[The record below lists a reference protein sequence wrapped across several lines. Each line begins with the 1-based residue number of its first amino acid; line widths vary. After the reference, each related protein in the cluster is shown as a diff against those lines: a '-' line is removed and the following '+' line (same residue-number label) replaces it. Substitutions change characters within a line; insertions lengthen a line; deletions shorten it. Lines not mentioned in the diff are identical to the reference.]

1 MKLAVTAIILMVV
14 SAPWFYNAY
23 KFSQC
28 DFKSNY
34 RCEALHAIGVLVP
47 PASYVTVWFEH
58 DNEINNN

>member
-1 MKLAVTAIILMVV
+1 MVV

-28 DFKSNY
+28 DFESNY

-58 DNEINNN
+58 DNEINNK